1 MISRRDLGRV
11 AGVVAGAALLPKSAL
26 ADDPKKESKAPAAGA
41 EKASSPAATKKLTG
55 AAQVEADQR
64 VQLTIAR
71 YGARLSK
78 ADRADLARISAD
90 MQGVLDELRAYPLDW
105 SDEPAHVFRA
115 PRRR

>member
-11 AGVVAGAALLPKSAL
+11 AGVVAGAALLPKVAH
-26 ADDPKKESKAPAAGA
+26 ADEPKKQSKAPAAA
-41 EKASSPAATKKLTG
+41 KKLTG

-78 ADRADLARISAD
+78 AERADLARISAD

-105 SDEPAHVFRA
+105 SDEPAHIFRA